1 MKAIRHF
8 EEFLRENTV
17 KKQKPDISRAEFL
30 IQESGRS
37 YSLLIKKIRL
47 LGISK
52 ETANDLVKSCYDIIM
67 ESLRAEML
75 LKGYNASGHGA
86 HEAEVAYLRLLKFA
100 EADVRFMDQLR
111 YLRNGILYYG
121 KQVDREYAEKVIAFT
136 KRLQPG
142 LRRLAEKE

>member
-1 MKAIRHF
+1 MCD
-8 EEFLRENTV
+8 N
-17 KKQKPDISRAEFL
+17 
-30 IQESGRS
+30 
-37 YSLLIKKIRL
+37 
-47 LGISK
+47 
-52 ETANDLVKSCYDIIM
+52 ANDFAEHCYDI
-67 ESLRAEML
+67 LLLLVRAKL
-75 LKGYNASGHGA
+75 YTAGYSAAGQGA